1 MVTSEVKEALDK
13 SKEIELS
20 VIGRKSGKKISRPVW
35 LVYNSNKLYLLP
47 LNGSETNWYK
57 NIHKNPM
64 IKISIDNM
72 ELSANA
78 RPVIDSSRVKEIVD
92 AFSTKYG
99 ENDVKKYYS
108 KLDAIV
114 EFPFPNFTTS
124 LSPVV
129 NII

>member
-1 MVTSEVKEALDK
+1 MATSKVKEALDK
-13 SKEIELS
+13 SSEIELS
-20 VIGRKSGKKISRPVW
+20 VIGRKSGKRISRPVW
-35 LVYNSNKLYLLP
+35 LVYSSSKLYLLP

-78 RPVIDSSRVKEIVD
+78 RPVTDSTRVKEIVD
-92 AFSTKYG
+92 AFRRKYG

-108 KLDAIV
+108 KFDAIV
-114 EFPFPNFTTS
+114 EVPIS
-124 LSPVV
+124 
-129 NII
+129 

>member
-1 MVTSEVKEALDK
+1 MATSEVKEALDK
-13 SKEIELS
+13 SREIELS

-35 LVYNSNKLYLLP
+35 LVYDSNKLYLLP

-64 IKISIDNM
+64 IKFSIDNM

-78 RPVIDSSRVKEIVD
+78 RPVTDSSRIKQIVG
-92 AFSTKYG
+92 AFRTKYG
-99 ENDVKKYYS
+99 KNDVKKYYS

-114 EFPFPNFTTS
+114 EVPIS
-124 LSPVV
+124 
-129 NII
+129 